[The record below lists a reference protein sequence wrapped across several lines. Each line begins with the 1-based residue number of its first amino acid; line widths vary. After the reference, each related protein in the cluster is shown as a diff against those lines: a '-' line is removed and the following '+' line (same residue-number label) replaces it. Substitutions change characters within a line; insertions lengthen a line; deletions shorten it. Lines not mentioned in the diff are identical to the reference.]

1 MRRTAAVDT
10 RTSSGL
16 ALVDR
21 LRDAVNRHDLDAMTR
36 CFATD
41 FVNETPAHPA
51 RSFRGR
57 EQVRKNWAQIFAAV
71 PNLEADLL
79 DSAIHDETVWAE
91 WEMRGTRLDGIQ
103 HLMRGV
109 SIFRTDDEA
118 FASVRFYLEP
128 VEQAGAGIDAAVQS
142 ALAR

>member
-1 MRRTAAVDT
+1 MDT

-16 ALVDR
+16 ALANR
-21 LRDAVNRHDLDAMTR
+21 LRDSVNRHDLDAMTR

-41 FVNETPAHPA
+41 FVNETPVHPS

-71 PNLEADLL
+71 PNLEVDLV
-79 DSAIHDETVWAE
+79 DVAIHDNTVWTE
-91 WEMRGTRLDGIQ
+91 WEMRGTRLDGAP

-109 SIFRTDDEA
+109 SIFGVDDDA
-118 FASVRFYLEP
+118 FASARFYLEP
-128 VEQAGAGIDAAVQS
+128 VEQAGVGIDAAVRS
-142 ALAR
+142 ALGR

>member
-1 MRRTAAVDT
+1 MDT

-16 ALVDR
+16 ALAGR
-21 LRDAVNRHDLDAMTR
+21 LHEAVNRHDLDAMTR

-41 FVNETPAHPA
+41 FVNETPVHPA

-57 EQVRKNWAQIFAAV
+57 DQVRKNWAQIFAAV
-71 PNLEADLL
+71 PDLEADLL
-79 DSAIHDETVWAE
+79 DSSSDGDAVWTE
-91 WEMRGTRLDGIQ
+91 WEMRGTRVDTVQ

-109 SIFRTDDEA
+109 AIFEVRNEL

-128 VEQAGAGIDAAVQS
+128 VEHVGPGADMAVRK
-142 ALAR
+142 ALGQ